1 MVCIIGLSQQGRT
14 VKSVYISISSTTE
27 DLGNHRSAVADALRS
42 LDYVVESMDKY
53 PGARDARPKAACESD
68 VSRSDYYLG
77 IFAHRYGFIPGE
89 DNTEKRSITELEYL
103 AAISNS
109 KPRFIFLSADG
120 SAQPARQA
128 KYEEAEKMIQL
139 RQRLKTERWLG
150 SFESPEDLAKKA
162 VITLVQFESSIRPKA
177 WPQWM

>member
-14 VKSVYISISSTTE
+14 VKSVYISSTTE
-27 DLGNHRSAVADALRS
+27 DLGNHRSAVAAALRS
-42 LDYVVESMDKY
+42 LDYVVESMEKY

-103 AAISNS
+103 AAIS
-109 KPRFIFLSADG
+109 KFEAPIHLSVG
-120 SAQPARQA
+120 
-128 KYEEAEKMIQL
+128 
-139 RQRLKTERWLG
+139 RWLG
-150 SFESPEDLAKKA
+150 STCAASEIRGSGEDDPASA
-162 VITLVQFESSIRPKA
+162 ATED
-177 WPQWM
+177 